1 MRDPESPQSVP
12 RRRFVGGAA
21 MSLTAAAAAG
31 VAASVGAIAHEA
43 VVPASAATTRAD
55 YGAVDRSHETAWP
68 ADARLLLSV
77 SMQFEAGGEPATGAD
92 SPFPDNLPK
101 GTPDLA
107 ARTWFQYGYR
117 EGVPRLLDLWDRH
130 GIKVTSHMVGA
141 AVLHSPE
148 LAREIVR
155 RGHEAA
161 GHGMDWRPQHS
172 MSRAEELR
180 FVRDGAQ
187 AVQRI
192 TGQRPLGY
200 NCNWLR
206 RSANTLSV
214 LRELG
219 FRYHIDDLS
228 RDEPF
233 IVPVDGHDFA
243 VVPYTLHCNDIA
255 LIEGRHFSSR
265 QFLEQLKDEFDQLYA
280 EGARR
285 RRMMSIST
293 HDRIGGRPAVVK
305 ALDEFFAYA
314 LSKPGVVSA
323 RKDAI
328 ARWTLADRGSPRE
341 PVAT

>member
-1 MRDPESPQSVP
+1 MNESELPQSVS

-21 MSLTAAAAAG
+21 LGAAAVVAGVATDVAAATRSASAKTGAAAADN
-31 VAASVGAIAHEA
+31 
-43 VVPASAATTRAD
+43 SAT
-55 YGAVDRSHETAWP
+55 WP
-68 ADARLLLSV
+68 SARLVLSV
-77 SMQFEAGGEPATGAD
+77 SMQFEAGGEPERGAD
-92 SPFPDNLPK
+92 SPFPDNLPQ
-101 GTPDLA
+101 GVADLA

-117 EGVPRLLDLWDRH
+117 EGVPRLLDLWDKH
-130 GIKVTSHMVGA
+130 GIQVTSHMVGA
-141 AVLHSPE
+141 AVLKSPE

-161 GHGMDWRPQHS
+161 AHGMDWRPQHS
-172 MSRAEELR
+172 MSRAEETR
-180 FVRDGAQ
+180 FIREGAE

-192 TGQRPLGY
+192 TGQRPVGY

-206 RSANTLSV
+206 RSANTLSI

-243 VVPYTLHCNDIA
+243 VVPYTLHCNDIV
-255 LIEGRHFSSR
+255 LVEGRHFSSR
-265 QFLEQLKDEFDQLYA
+265 QIFDQLKDEFDQLYA

-305 ALDEFFAYA
+305 ALDDFLTYA
-314 LSKPGVVSA
+314 MSRPGVVSA
-323 RKDAI
+323 RKDQI
-328 ARWTLADRGSPRE
+328 ARWALADRDTLRE
-341 PVAT
+341 PIAT